1 MSDGEWTWEL
11 SSKAQSDLG
20 RLPSDT
26 RGRIMEKLDDI
37 VDSPWRDPPDY
48 GEPLQNSPYR
58 KVRIGEFRLSVTFRR
73 EEKRMIVARIKRRSG
88 AYTADDD

>member
-1 MSDGEWTWEL
+1 MSDGEWAWEL

-20 RLPSDT
+20 RLPSDA
-26 RGRIMEKLDDI
+26 RGRIIEKLDEI
-37 VDSPWRDPPDY
+37 IDSPWRDPPDY

-73 EEKRMIVARIKRRSG
+73 DQKRMVVARIKRRGG